1 MPLGR
6 EEQALALDCKRCVLK
21 DECGRDIGGALI
33 VSVVFNNSCVIR
45 LNYFL
50 RLELGAFR
58 AGDILLWGHDYQE
71 GYKCASYFY
80 SSQPSYLCGDV
91 LPSSPLLGPSLAPVS
106 VGC

>member
-6 EEQALALDCKRCVLK
+6 EEQVLALGCKRCVLK
-21 DECGRDIGGALI
+21 DEFERDIGGALI
-33 VSVVFNNSCVIR
+33 VSVMFNNSGVVR

-58 AGDILLWGHDYQE
+58 AGDILLWDHDYQE
-71 GYKCASYFY
+71 GYKCSSYFNT
-80 SSQPSYLCGDV
+80 SQPSYLCGDV
-91 LPSSPLLGPSLAPVS
+91 LPSSPLLGPSLASMS